1 MVDGDGFPAQPA
13 RVEQLMEL
21 LGISTPSDQL
31 LFHLE
36 RGSQSKPLVRVWEF
50 KPTRKKWVTAAVPMA
65 CTWITALLGYLV
77 LS

>member
-13 RVEQLMEL
+13 RVEQLMVL

-50 KPTRKKWVTAAVPMA
+50 KPTPKK
-65 CTWITALLGYLV
+65 
-77 LS
+77 